1 MRMPI
6 DENQATDDG
15 HHLEKRILPL
25 EKGDVVPM
33 SDVQDNIIETAILK
47 EKMTSMVRAMDNHVK
62 ENRSDYKEVH
72 KRISDLR
79 EEIKHDLHSFHEEA
93 KKMMTWR
100 WMLTGVL
107 IALTFGMT
115 LVQTYSSFI
124 STAVQ

>member
-6 DENQATDDG
+6 DGNPPTEDG
-15 HHLEKRILPL
+15 HRSEKRTLPL
-25 EKGDVVPM
+25 EKGDVVPR
-33 SDVQDNIIETAILK
+33 SEVQDNIIETAILK
-47 EKMTSMVRAMDNHVK
+47 EKMTAMAHMMDNHVS
-62 ENRSDYKEVH
+62 ENRQDYKEVH

-79 EEIKHDLHSFHEEA
+79 DEIKDDLHAFHEEA